1 MGVCTFI
8 TSFLVFKQPHKV
20 QNYGSHF
27 RGGAPETQRVKASS
41 PRFVGV
47 RRGSGNAGIQSQR
60 SVPGRASLLWVRVGE
75 AAGSVRRNNRSAR
88 AQSFLYQPFQRSNTE
103 NLFDEPALV
112 YQPIRKGQSWLAE
125 DKAPGKTLCFS
136 PGSRSVSF

>member
-1 MGVCTFI
+1 MCTFI

-27 RGGAPETQRVKASS
+27 RGGAPETQRVKVCGSQKGEWKCRNAESEVS
-41 PRFVGV
+41 ARPCIPAVGTCG
-47 RRGSGNAGIQSQR
+47 GSCRLSEEEQS
-60 SVPGRASLLWVRVGE
+60 
-75 AAGSVRRNNRSAR
+75 SAR

-125 DKAPGKTLCFS
+125 DKAPGKTLYFS